1 MKSYNG
7 SADILEKRES
17 LIMLNTAKI
26 ECKMAEEELH
36 RLNRALLATNKCN
49 HALMHSS
56 DEIELLQKI
65 CNIMVEVGGYRMAW
79 VGYAETDEAKS
90 ISVVAEAGFIA
101 AYNQHHQLSW
111 DDVPQGRGPVGI
123 TIRTGEPSIVNHIPT
138 DPLFK
143 RWRENAV
150 NQGFASLLTLPLKA
164 EGGTFGVLTIYSP
177 KPDAFNAMETEFLV
191 SLTDNLGYGITMLRS
206 REAKQRAERE
216 LKQSEERFR
225 SLFEEHSAVKLLIDP
240 FSGSIVDANKAAA
253 TFYGWSVEELRK
265 MLIQEINTS
274 SPEKVK
280 GEMNNARS
288 TGKNKFSFR
297 HCRANGSIRDVE
309 VLSSKIEIAGKDL
322 LYSIIYDNTERNR
335 YEQLNAFRLRILQ
348 LAETSSTDEL
358 LTATL
363 DEAEKLT
370 GSSIGFVFFVA
381 KDQNNLLLQT
391 ISSNTLQNM
400 CKAEGKGQHYPLNNT
415 GVWADAVRERKAIT
429 HNDYV
434 SLEHRKG
441 MTEGHAEI
449 RRELVIPVTRDEK
462 IVAIMG
468 VGNKLT
474 DYEDNDIVLVEALAN
489 QVWDIVAKKI
499 AEEEKKK
506 LAAHLQHSTKMEAIG
521 QLAAGIAHEINNPL
535 NFITLNDYNLSED
548 FNDLREILEDY
559 RWIVVKV
566 ERIADVSEEI
576 LQLKE
581 KENNLDIDELLK
593 EIPKTIEASKNG
605 VERIKNIT
613 QSMRNFSH
621 KNTQNTLRP
630 VDINKAIQD
639 SLIIT
644 KNEYLHIATIETTL
658 ENVPQVNGN
667 ISQINQVLLNLI
679 INSVHAIKAQN
690 RNSPGSITIKT
701 WATKKHVYC
710 SVSDD
715 GEGVPEEIKEHI
727 FEPFFTTKVPGKGTG
742 LGLSISYDIIVHK
755 HDGTLSCECP
765 VRGGT
770 IFTLSLPIKLQ

>member
-7 SADILEKRES
+7 SADIEQKRES
-17 LIMLNTAKI
+17 FIMLNAGNI
-26 ECKMAEEELH
+26 DCSVAGEELH
-36 RLNRALLATNKCN
+36 RLNRALLATNTCN

-56 DEIELLQKI
+56 NEIELLQKI
-65 CNIMVEVGGYRMAW
+65 CSIMVEVGGYRMAW

-90 ISVVAEAGFIA
+90 VSVVAEAGFIA
-101 AYNQHHQLSW
+101 DYNQHHQLSW
-111 DDVPQGRGPVGI
+111 ADVPQGRGPAGI

-143 RWRENAV
+143 RWRENAI
-150 NQGFASLLTLPLKA
+150 NHGFASLLTLPLKA
-164 EGGTFGVLTIYSP
+164 EAGTFGVLTIYSP

-191 SLTDNLGYGITMLRS
+191 SLTDNLGYGFTMLRS
-206 REAKQRAERE
+206 REAKQRAEKE

-240 FSGSIVDANKAAA
+240 SSGSIVDANKAAA
-253 TFYGWSVEELRK
+253 AFYGWSVEELRK
-265 MLIQEINTS
+265 MLIQDINTS
-274 SPEKVK
+274 SPEGVK
-280 GEMNNARS
+280 DEMEKARS
-288 TGKNKFSFR
+288 RGKNKFSFQHR
-297 HCRANGSIRDVE
+297 RANGSTRDVE
-309 VLSSKIEIAGKDL
+309 VLSSKIEIAGKEL
-322 LYSIIYDNTERNR
+322 LYSIIHDITERNR

-370 GSSIGFVFFVA
+370 GSSIGCVFFVA
-381 KDQNNLLLQT
+381 EDQKSLMLQAVST
-391 ISSNTLQNM
+391 NTFEHK
-400 CKAEGKGQHYPLNNT
+400 CKTEGTGQHYSLDKT
-415 GVWADAVRERKAIT
+415 GVWTDAVRERKAII
-429 HNDYV
+429 HNDYA
-434 SLEHRKG
+434 SLANRKE
-441 MTEGHAEI
+441 MPDGHAEI
-449 RRELVIPVTRDEK
+449 RRKLVIPVTRDEK

-474 DYEDNDIVLVEALAN
+474 DYEDNDIERVETLAN

-535 NFITLNDYNLSED
+535 NFITLNEYNLSED
-548 FNDLREILEDY
+548 FNDLREILNHY
-559 RWIVVKV
+559 RRIVAQV
-566 ERIADVSEEI
+566 EGIAAVSEEI
-576 LQLKE
+576 VQLHE

-630 VDINKAIQD
+630 FDINEAIQD
-639 SLIIT
+639 NLIIT

-679 INSVHAIKAQN
+679 INSIHAIKAQN

-701 WATKKHVYC
+701 WATRKHVYC

-727 FEPFFTTKVPGKGTG
+727 FEPFFTTRVPGKGTG

-765 VRGGT
+765 ERGGT
-770 IFTLSLPIKLQ
+770 VFTLSLPVK